1 MAVETRS
8 SSIGGLL
15 VDSGVVTQAQLDE
28 ALSAQS
34 SLGLPLGET
43 LIRLGMAT
51 PSQVFPILQSQMNV
65 PWADLSD
72 GLVDSRVVP
81 VIPREK
87 AERYGVLA
95 LFRVEESLTVAM
107 HDPRAIFVIDELEQ
121 ITGMRVLPVLVSQTD
136 VRQAIQR
143 YYAETAATD
152 DDDETTDGQ
161 QVVATGADDG
171 AFIADFDEDG
181 ESGEASPVV
190 QLVNVMLA
198 NAVREGV
205 SDVHVEPGR
214 AHTSIRFRID
224 GELREVMT
232 PKLSM
237 HKSLIS
243 RLKVMTK
250 MDIGEQRRPQDG
262 RMMVNVEGRN
272 IDVRAASMPTA
283 RGEKLA
289 LRILDRDN
297 LKLDL
302 KTLGM
307 RADLIR
313 QIEGILERPN
323 GMILATGPTGS
334 GKTTTL
340 YCLLNLLRGVE
351 RNICSVEDPV
361 EYELELVN
369 QVQVNEAAG
378 LTFASALRSFLR
390 QDPDYIMVGEIR
402 DTETSTVAVQ
412 AALTGHLVLS
422 TLHTNSAVSTIARL
436 INVGVDPSMT
446 SAAMTAVIAQRL
458 IRTNCPKCVEAD
470 TPTDE
475 LLALCGMTSADL
487 VNMRRGA
494 GCSHCFGSGYRGRT
508 AVHEILVFDDALR
521 RAVSERADV
530 TELTE
535 LAKSTGMVSM
545 FEGGKD
551 LVRSGQ
557 TSLHELVSVVG
568 VDEVKREAE

>member
-1 MAVETRS
+1 MAAGTKS
-8 SSIGGLL
+8 LSIGELF
-15 VDSGVVTQAQLDE
+15 VENEVVTKAQLEE

-65 PWADLSD
+65 PWADLSE
-72 GLVDSRVVP
+72 GLVDSRVVSL
-81 VIPREK
+81 IPREK
-87 AERYGVLA
+87 AERYGVLS

-121 ITGMRVLPVLVSQTD
+121 ITGLRVFPVLVSQTD
-136 VRQAIQR
+136 VRQAINR
-143 YYAETAATD
+143 YYAETAG
-152 DDDETTDGQ
+152 DEVEDRSDSAETSAGGDS
-161 QVVATGADDG
+161 AG
-171 AFIADFDEDG
+171 AFLTETDEG
-181 ESGEASPVV
+181 EGEQEASPVV
-190 QLVNVMLA
+190 QLVNVMMS
-198 NAVREGV
+198 NAVKEGA
-205 SDVHVEPGR
+205 SDIHVEPGR
-214 AHTSIRFRID
+214 THTSIRFRID

-262 RMMVNVEGRN
+262 RMMVCVEGRN
-272 IDVRAASMPTA
+272 IDVRAASMPTS

-307 RADLIR
+307 RAHLIR
-313 QIEGILERPN
+313 QIETILARPN

-340 YCLLNLLRGVE
+340 YCLLNMLRGVE
-351 RNICSVEDPV
+351 RNIVSIEDPV

-369 QVQVNEAAG
+369 QVQLNEAAG
-378 LTFASALRSFLR
+378 LTFPSALRSFLR
-390 QDPDYIMVGEIR
+390 QDPDFIMVGEIR
-402 DTETSTVAVQ
+402 DTETATVAVQ

-422 TLHTNSAVSTIARL
+422 TLHTNSAVSTVARL

-458 IRTNCPKCVEAD
+458 IRTNCAKCAEPD
-470 TPTDE
+470 LPSDE
-475 LLALCGMTSADL
+475 LLATCGMEASDRAG
-487 VNMRRGA
+487 MMRGA
-494 GCSHCFGSGYRGRT
+494 GCPQCFGSGFRGRC
-508 AVHEILVFDDALR
+508 AVHEILVFDESLR
-521 RAVSERADV
+521 RAVNERADV
-530 TELTE
+530 TTLSH
-535 LAKSTGMVSM
+535 LAKKSGMVSM
-545 FEGGKD
+545 FEGGKE
-551 LVRSGQ
+551 LVRTGR
-557 TSLHELVSVVG
+557 TSLQELVSVVG
-568 VDEVKREAE
+568 VEALVEEKG